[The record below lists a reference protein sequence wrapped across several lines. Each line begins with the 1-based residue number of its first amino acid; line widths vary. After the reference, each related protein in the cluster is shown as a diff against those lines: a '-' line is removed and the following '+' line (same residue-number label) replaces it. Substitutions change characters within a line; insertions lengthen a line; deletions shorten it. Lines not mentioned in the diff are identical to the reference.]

1 MRAKLLMLF
10 VGAFLTVGLSGLASA
25 AGAPDPVVGT
35 WTLNLAKSKFSPG
48 PAPKSSTR
56 TYVQT
61 AQGLSMTVKGMSA
74 DGSPISIQTTF
85 QYDGKDYPYSG
96 SPIFDS
102 LSLKRVNGTTVKS
115 TLKKDGKVV
124 GTTTRTLSAGG
135 KVLTLHTQ
143 STDPKG
149 VHHDEVAVYDRQ

>member
-10 VGAFLTVGLSGLASA
+10 VGALLTVGFSGLASA
-25 AGAPDPVVGT
+25 AGAPDPAVGT

-61 AQGLSMTVKGMSA
+61 AQGLSMTVKGANA
-74 DGSPISIQTTF
+74 DGSAISIQTTF
-85 QYDGKDYPYSG
+85 KYDGKDYPYSG

-115 TLKKDGKVV
+115 VLKKDGKAV
-124 GTTTRTLSAGG
+124 GTTTRTLSDHG
-135 KVLTLHTQ
+135 KVLTVSTQ
-143 STDPKG
+143 ATDPKG
-149 VHHDEVAVYDRQ
+149 VHHDDVAVYDRQ

>member
-1 MRAKLLMLF
+1 MRAKLLVLF
-10 VGAFLTVGLSGLASA
+10 AGIFLTVGLNGVASA
-25 AGAPDPVVGT
+25 AGTADPVVGT
-35 WTLNLAKSKFSPG
+35 WTLNVAKSKFSPG
-48 PAPKSSTR
+48 PAPKSSIR

-61 AQGLSMTVKGMSA
+61 AQGLSMTVKGLNA

-115 TLKKDGKVV
+115 VLKKDGKAV
-124 GTTTRTLSAGG
+124 GTSTRSLSAHG
-135 KVLTLHTQ
+135 KVLTLSTKA
-143 STDPKG
+143 TDPKG
-149 VHHDEVAVYDRQ
+149 VHHDDVSVYDKQ